1 MKETCQPD
9 VLGATP
15 AEIYVRLAQN
25 SPAFSFAAFG
35 KRNVEVAHPDSR
47 VAAVQMIAE
56 PSSRNA
62 ERIQNEVRQDAQR
75 VNSAAQHPEN
85 HPILRAERKL
95 RRCGFVGI
103 GQSRV
108 PLATEI

>member
-25 SPAFSFAAFG
+25 SPAFTFAAFG
-35 KRNVEVAHPDSR
+35 KRNLEVAHPDSR

-75 VNSAAQHPEN
+75 VNSAAHHPEN
-85 HPILRAERKL
+85 HPILRPQRNF
-95 RRCGFVGI
+95 RPFVFLVI
-103 GQSRV
+103 
-108 PLATEI
+108 EH